1 MSWLFNRSK
10 YKPPF
15 KLKAYNKETK
25 EWEDIDTYDTPVKF
39 SEIKDQIEE
48 LLEEGYT
55 RFRLEDSKSS
65 KVWVKY
71 YKSRERSE
79 EDVADRF
86 LSMMEKWS
94 SIMEKMSQIAVPKYD
109 PNELLASQVSMFLTI
124 RNFCERF
131 PSICGMS
138 ERSDLLEN
146 ILVQVLM
153 SRLGYQPQ
161 PTVQQVPQTVPQQV
175 TQTPSVTV
183 PAKPTEEGVK
193 VTNEIIEKALK
204 EAAEMWETE
213 CKVLGVCKEEGG

>member
-1 MSWLFNRSK
+1 MSWLFSRSK
-10 YKPPF
+10 YRPPF

-25 EWEDIDTYDTPVKF
+25 EWEDIDTFNAPVRF

-55 RFRLEDSKSS
+55 RFRLEDSKSN

-94 SIMEKMSQIAVPKYD
+94 SIMEKMSQIAMPRYD

-124 RNFCERF
+124 RNFCEKF

-138 ERSDLLEN
+138 EKSDMLEN
-146 ILVQVLM
+146 VLIQVLM
-153 SRLGYQPQ
+153 SRLGHQPQ
-161 PTVQQVPQTVPQQV
+161 PPAQQVPQM
-175 TQTPSVTV
+175 PSAAALAA
-183 PAKPTEEGVK
+183 PARPTEEGVK

-204 EAAEMWETE
+204 ETAEIWETE
-213 CKVLGVCKEEGG
+213 CKVLGVCREEGGD